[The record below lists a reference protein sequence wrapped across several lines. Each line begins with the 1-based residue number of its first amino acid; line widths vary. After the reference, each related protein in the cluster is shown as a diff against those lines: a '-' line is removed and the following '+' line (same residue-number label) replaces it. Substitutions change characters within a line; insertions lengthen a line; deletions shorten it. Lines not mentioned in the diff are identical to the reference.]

1 MRAFDQ
7 AGDCGSCGMLTM
19 NSPRRARAGGFSL
32 VELMVALVVG
42 LFVVGAVLALVLA
55 IMKSNRQ
62 TLQSTRLNQELRAT
76 MGVVINDLRRA
87 RGTEDPL
94 TEAKLPPEA
103 RYGRKID
110 YSQAGCIRY
119 AYANAPGGSCHVI
132 VRATTGVK
140 ANRIFLLA
148 AAPDPTAGSAGPP
161 VVPAGFTCNT
171 SCPTDGAGG
180 TQLGSDQ
187 VAITAMTFT
196 PKTPTS
202 PTDET
207 VRSFD
212 VTITG
217 NLIDQDAEL
226 NSISRTITESVQIRS
241 LGAGN

>member
-1 MRAFDQ
+1 
-7 AGDCGSCGMLTM
+7 MLTM
-19 NSPRRARAGGFSL
+19 NSPRRARVGGFSL

-42 LFVVGAVLALVLA
+42 LIVIGAVLALVLA

-76 MGVVINDLRRA
+76 MAVVINDLRRA

-94 TEAKLPPEA
+94 TEAKLPEVQ
-103 RYGRKID
+103 RYSKPIN
-110 YSQAGCIRY
+110 YSSAGCIRY

-132 VRATTGVK
+132 VRATTGAK

-148 AAPDPTAGSAGPP
+148 DDPDTTAGSSGPP
-161 VVPAGFTCNT
+161 IVPDGLICNT
-171 SCPTDGAGG
+171 TCPTNGAGG

-196 PKTPTS
+196 PTS
-202 PTDET
+202 PATPDANT

-217 NLIDQDAEL
+217 HLIDQDAEL